1 MIDNLP
7 NPADDR
13 PSYGHL
19 LEENKALRCREAAR
33 LSAIADLGGLLD
45 VCRADAAGASQRA
58 EQYLAQ
64 AQQARTDCEAVIEAG
79 KALRLRFDETMA
91 AAGVVEAENAN
102 LRAKLAEACDRLAAR
117 IAYTDQ
123 LAASLARTEA
133 QVETLRRELR
143 DAERA
148 QAEQRRE
155 AEAVRVAGSWWARI
169 WA

>member
-45 VCRADAAGASQRA
+45 ACRADATSAGQRA
-58 EQYLAQ
+58 EHYLAQ
-64 AQQARTDCEAVIEAG
+64 AQQARTDCEAVLEAG
-79 KALRLRFDETMA
+79 KALRLRLDETRA
-91 AAGVVEAENAN
+91 AAATLEAENAE
-102 LRAKLAEACDRLAAR
+102 LRANLSEACDRLNAR
-117 IAYTDQ
+117 IAFSEHLT
-123 LAASLARTEA
+123 ANLARAEM
-133 QVETLRRELR
+133 QVEALQRELR
-143 DAERA
+143 DAARA
-148 QAEQRRE
+148 NDDQRRE